1 MKATIID
8 GVVHSPYPKVDI
20 PSCSIYTAMTKS
32 LSEAPEQLAV
42 VDDTMQLTRGEF
54 LSRMRRFA
62 AGFQAHGVG
71 LGDCVCVHLENSV
84 DNLVAL
90 FSLTFTGA
98 SVLLSNPILNE
109 GELLFQVE
117 HSEATHILTTHRNAA
132 KVLAVQKKKNAKKLF
147 IMGKDMT
154 GFVST
159 SSFADM
165 NEKDFREVPIE
176 DPKSTTVALFYSSGT
191 TGDAKGMEI
200 SHHSLVANLHT
211 QASLIKNEPEDV
223 LLAWY
228 PITYASGFMFIPVAA
243 CAGSTCVIVHPG
255 LCFEDFVYTVN
266 KYQITTLG
274 SVPTRLYYYVA
285 DMIRTGTRLPS
296 VKKITVSGT
305 VLTQE
310 FIEQILTAFEGL
322 RSLRNNYSLSESCG
336 VVCSP
341 PFGNLKPKGVGFP
354 APMVE
359 LKFLDLDTGKK
370 VGPMQYGEM
379 FFRIPSVMKGYFK
392 NPDLMSKFK
401 DAEGWCRSGDV
412 MYYDEDGYVYF
423 VDRLKD
429 MIKCLDQQV
438 SPCELEGILR
448 CHDNVADVA
457 VVGVPDTKYGDAP
470 AAFVVSKNSEIPPAE
485 LAAELKDLVAGK
497 TETFKHL
504 YAGVVLIDKL
514 PRNAAGKVLKHRLT
528 RLYKDSEVY

>member
-1 MKATIID
+1 MKATIKD
-8 GVVHSPYPKVDI
+8 GVVYSPYPKVDI
-20 PSCSIYTAMTKS
+20 PSCSIYEAMSKF
-32 LSEAPEQLAV
+32 LSRAPEQLAV
-42 VDDTMQLTRGEF
+42 VDETMKLTRGEF

-109 GELLFQVE
+109 GELLFQVQ
-117 HSEATHILTTHRNAA
+117 HSEATHILTTPRNAA
-132 KVLAVQKKKNAKKLF
+132 KVLAVQKKTNVKKLF
-147 IMGKDMT
+147 VMGEDMP
-154 GFVST
+154 GFAST
-159 SSFADM
+159 STFAEM

-176 DPKSTTVALFYSSGT
+176 DPKNTTVALFYSSGT

-200 SHHSLVANLHT
+200 SHQSVVANLHT
-211 QASLIKNEPEDV
+211 QASLMQNDPDDV

-228 PITYASGFMFIPVAA
+228 PITYASGFIFIPVAA

-255 LCFEDFVYTVN
+255 LSFDEFVHIVN
-266 KYQITTLG
+266 KY
-274 SVPTRLYYYVA
+274 A
-285 DMIRTGTRLPS
+285 
-296 VKKITVSGT
+296 
-305 VLTQE
+305 
-310 FIEQILTAFEGL
+310 
-322 RSLRNNYSLSESCG
+322 
-336 VVCSP
+336 
-341 PFGNLKPKGVGFP
+341 
-354 APMVE
+354 
-359 LKFLDLDTGKK
+359 FLDLDTGKK
-370 VGPMQYGEM
+370 VGAMQYGEM

-392 NPDLMSKFK
+392 NPELTSKFK

-448 CHDNVADVA
+448 SHKSVVDVA

-470 AAFVVSKNSEIPPAE
+470 AAFVVTKNSKISSAE
-485 LAAELKDLVAGK
+485 LATELKNLVAGK
-497 TETFKHL
+497 TEKFKHL
-504 YAGVVLIDKL
+504 YAGVIFIDRL
-514 PRNAAGKVLKHRLT
+514 PRNAAGKVLKHQLT
-528 RLYKDSEVY
+528 RPYKECKVY

>member
-1 MKATIID
+1 MERKALLR
-8 GVVHSPYPKVDI
+8 SPSPNTEKTNS
-20 PSCSIYTAMTKS
+20 PFGTTMSSI
-32 LSEAPEQLAV
+32 
-42 VDDTMQLTRGEF
+42 
-54 LSRMRRFA
+54 
-62 AGFQAHGVG
+62 
-71 LGDCVCVHLENSV
+71 
-84 DNLVAL
+84 
-90 FSLTFTGA
+90 
-98 SVLLSNPILNE
+98 
-109 GELLFQVE
+109 GELLFQVQ
-117 HSEATHILTTHRNAA
+117 HSEATHILTTPRNAA
-132 KVLAVQKKKNAKKLF
+132 KVLAVQKKTNVKKLF
-147 IMGKDMT
+147 VMGEDMP
-154 GFVST
+154 GFAST
-159 SSFADM
+159 STFAEM

-176 DPKSTTVALFYSSGT
+176 DPKNTTVALFYSSGT

-200 SHHSLVANLHT
+200 SHQSVVANLHT
-211 QASLIKNEPEDV
+211 QASLMQNDPDDV

-228 PITYASGFMFIPVAA
+228 PITYASGFIFIPVAA

-255 LCFEDFVYTVN
+255 LSFDEFVHIVN
-266 KYQITTLG
+266 KYAITTLG

-285 DMIRTGTRLPS
+285 DMIRTGTKLPS

-310 FIEQILTAFEGL
+310 FTEQILTAFEGI

-341 PFGNLKPKGVGFP
+341 PFGDLKPKGVGFP
-354 APMVE
+354 ASMVE

-370 VGPMQYGEM
+370 VGAMQYGEM

-392 NPDLMSKFK
+392 NPELTSKFK

-448 CHDNVADVA
+448 SHKSVVDVA

-470 AAFVVSKNSEIPPAE
+470 AAFVVTKNSKISSAE
-485 LAAELKDLVAGK
+485 LATELKNLVAGK
-497 TETFKHL
+497 TEKFKHL
-504 YAGVVLIDKL
+504 YAGVIFIDRL
-514 PRNAAGKVLKHRLT
+514 PRNAAGKVLKHQLT
-528 RLYKDSEVY
+528 RPYKECKVY